1 MRLAANTG
9 AKLHLVRPLGFDLDD
24 TKLRRAGL
32 DYRDWADVAVH
43 DDLDGCFDAI
53 EGGRVVAFSSRAEES
68 HSDFAYQSNDVLLFG
83 PESDGL
89 PREVLDRHDV
99 AHRVRIPML
108 PNRRSLN
115 LSNSVSIAL
124 YEALRQLGYPGMS

>member
-89 PREVLDRHDV
+89 PREVLDRRDV

>member
-1 MRLAANTG
+1 
-9 AKLHLVRPLGFDLDD
+9 
-24 TKLRRAGL
+24 
-32 DYRDWADVAVH
+32 VH
-43 DDLDGCFDAI
+43 DDLDGCFGAI
-53 EGGRVVAFSSRAEES
+53 EGGRVVAFSSHAEES
-68 HSDFAYQSNDVLLFG
+68 HSDVTYQSNDVLLFG

-89 PREVLDRHDV
+89 PREVLDRDDV

-124 YEALRQLGYPGMS
+124 YEALRQLGYPGMK